1 MTSRNAVFAQSR
13 SAMRNLTAALLV
25 SSALVAV
32 SDIRQATAQA
42 VFLGS
47 SGNGGNWFGAENWST
62 GAAPSASQS
71 ANITTPGLAVPT
83 ATVSGPGA
91 VASSVAVGG
100 GNALLVNSGGI
111 LTTTPGGA
119 GLILG
124 TEGGAAASLFVV
136 SGGRLITT
144 EVAAGLTG
152 SGTVSLLV
160 DGSGS
165 SLSATSMSLGA
176 PAPATL
182 TIREGGSVSSAG
194 DLIIGAGSAL
204 VIGGAATAAPGT
216 VAAGRLTG
224 AGQINVFTNGAASIA
239 SPIAGGLFVTVRGG
253 SLTLTGANTYAAT
266 TTVETS
272 GTIIAGS
279 NTAFGTS
286 NVILKGDVPP
296 NLGAELQTAGG
307 ARTLANEIE
316 IQGGAGARAGIST
329 GGGDLTL
336 TGPVGLNGIL
346 VKQGSGTLTLTNN
359 ANVAVAGIGGIEIAQ
374 GRLRLG
380 ANNAAGGA
388 DSRITTLGSV
398 ISYAN
403 GVNSP
408 TPITINSNTTQL
420 EVLAGETATQSG
432 VVSEAGGARPLE
444 KIGAGTLTLA
454 ATNTYT
460 GGTTITAGGLVGTAN
475 NAFGT
480 GDLRIAGGFATI
492 AAGTQQVAS
501 IALTGPGDAASP
513 NLQISGRLVSAGAMT
528 MANAG
533 AQVNAGG
540 VLTAPTISL
549 DRPSVLSN
557 AGTINGAV
565 TTAGTFG
572 ITTGAVLNGS
582 LTNTG
587 GVATNNGTIAG
598 PVNVAG
604 GTYQGTGTSGS
615 VTLQPGA
622 RIAPGNSIGTLTVS
636 GDLSFTRNSMYV
648 AEVGQT
654 TADRITVTGK
664 AGLEGTLR
672 FIPTA
677 TSYSFGT
684 SYTLLSAAG
693 GVSGR
698 FYAVEFLGRTFGPAI
713 RWTLTYSATDVGLTL
728 SPNALTPLL
737 AGVTT
742 TRNQRAVAA
751 GIDAAVLQSSGNI
764 SAFFP
769 LFVLQPAAMGGPLDQ
784 LSGQVGSTATTLG
797 VLAGDQFLRA
807 MLDPWSRTFGQFG
820 GQQGREMADTPSA
833 AARPGLRDPRVT
845 TWATVF
851 GAFGGFRAD
860 NAIGSASQSTSTL
873 GVAVGADYRIT
884 SDIVAGIAMSGSQGN
899 AANSGG
905 LGRGS
910 ADTLQIGGYAV
921 GRSGPLRLSSAI
933 AYGSSDMTTTRQLP
947 FFAPGDLRG
956 RFMAQ
961 TLSARIEAGWR
972 FDQVLPGFALTPF
985 VAAQAHWTFLPR
997 YTETTTAA
1005 ALTPFALAS
1014 QARTNT
1020 TARAEIG
1027 AMVETRLADRLTVFA
1042 RAAWANYFA
1051 RDASVTATFA
1061 AFPGAPVTV
1070 TGARVGAQ
1078 AARLSAGFD
1087 WLINETT
1094 TLTTRVDG
1102 EVSGS
1107 HQMLNGSARLQVRF

>member
-1 MTSRNAVFAQSR
+1 MR
-13 SAMRNLTAALLV
+13 SLTAALLL

-32 SDIRQATAQA
+32 SDIHQAAAQA
-42 VFLGS
+42 VFLGNS
-47 SGNGGNWFGAENWST
+47 ANGGNWFSAESWST
-62 GAAPSASQS
+62 GAPPSASQQ
-71 ANITTPGLAVPT
+71 ANITTQGLALTT

-91 VASSVAVGG
+91 VASAVAVGG
-100 GNALLVNSGGI
+100 GNTLLVNSGGT

-124 TEGGAAASLFVV
+124 TEGGTAASLFVV

-144 EVAAGLTG
+144 DVTAGQTG
-152 SGTVSLLV
+152 SGTVSILV
-160 DGSGS
+160 DGGGS
-165 SLSATSMSLGA
+165 SISASSINLGA
-176 PAPATL
+176 PAPATM
-182 TIREGGSVSSAG
+182 TVREGGSVASAG
-194 DLIIGAGSAL
+194 DLTIGAGSAL

-239 SPIAGGLFVTVRGG
+239 SPIEGGLFVTVRGG
-253 SLTLTGANTYAAT
+253 GLTLTGANTYAAT
-266 TTVETS
+266 TTVETG

-286 NVILKGDVPP
+286 NVVLKGDVPP
-296 NLGAELQTAGG
+296 NLGAELQTVGG
-307 ARTLANEIE
+307 ARTLGNEIE
-316 IQGGAGARAGIST
+316 IHGGAGARAGIST
-329 GGGDLTL
+329 SGGDLTL

-346 VKQGSGTLTLTNN
+346 VKQGNGTLTLTNN
-359 ANVAVAGIGGIEIAQ
+359 ANVAVAGIGGIELVQ

-408 TPITINSNTTQL
+408 TPITINSSTTQL
-420 EVLAGETATQSG
+420 EVLTGEAATQSG
-432 VVSEAGGARPLE
+432 VVGEAGGSRPLE
-444 KIGAGTLTLA
+444 KIGAGTLTLTK
-454 ATNTYT
+454 TNSYT
-460 GGTTITAGGLVGTAN
+460 GGTTVTQGGLIGTAN

-480 GDLRIAGGFATI
+480 GALRVAGGFATI

-501 IALTGPGDAASP
+501 IALTGPGDATNP
-513 NLQISGRLVSAGAMT
+513 NLRVGGTLVSAGAMT

-549 DRPSVLSN
+549 DQLSVLSN
-557 AGTINGAV
+557 SGTINGAL
-565 TTAGTFG
+565 TNAGT
-572 ITTGAVLNGS
+572 ISVSAGAVLNGP

-587 GVATNNGTIAG
+587 GIATNNGLITG
-598 PVNVAG
+598 PVTVAG

-622 RIAPGNSIGTLTVS
+622 RIAPGNSVGTLTVS
-636 GDLSFTRNSMYV
+636 GNLTFGRNSMYV
-648 AEVGQT
+648 AEVGQA
-654 TADRITVTGK
+654 TADRINVTGT
-664 AGLEGTLR
+664 ASLDGTLR
-672 FIPTA
+672 LVTTA
-677 TSYSFGT
+677 SSYAFG
-684 SYTLLSAAG
+684 SRYTLLSAAG
-693 GVSGR
+693 GRTGT
-698 FYAVEFLGRTFGPAI
+698 FAAAETLGGTFGPGI
-713 RWTLTYSATDVGLTL
+713 RWSITYSATDVSLTL
-728 SPNALTPLL
+728 GPNALSPLL
-737 AGVTT
+737 AGVAT

-751 GIDAAVLQSSGNI
+751 GLDAAVLPSTGNI

-769 LFVLQPAAMGGPLDQ
+769 LFNLQPAAMGGALDQ
-784 LSGQVGSTATTLG
+784 LSGQVGTTATTLS

-820 GQQGREMADTPSA
+820 GPQGREMADIPSA
-833 AARPGLRDPRVT
+833 PARPGLREPRVT

-860 NAIGSASQSTSTL
+860 NAMGSASQSTSTF
-873 GVAVGADYRIT
+873 GIAVGADYRIT
-884 SDIVAGIAMSGSQGN
+884 SDIIAGIAMSGSQGN
-899 AANSGG
+899 AANAGG

-910 ADTLQIGGYAV
+910 ADTLQIGGYAM
-921 GRSGPLRLSSAI
+921 GRSGPLRLSSAV
-933 AYGSSDMTTTRQLP
+933 AYGSSDMTTTRQMP
-947 FFAPGDLRG
+947 FFAPGDLSG
-956 RFMAQ
+956 RFMAKSV
-961 TLSARIEAGWR
+961 SARMEAGWR

-985 VAAQAHWTFLPR
+985 IAAQAHWTFLPR
-997 YTETTTAA
+997 YTETTTSA
-1005 ALTPFALAS
+1005 ALTPFALAN

-1020 TARAEIG
+1020 TIRAEIG
-1027 AMVETRLADRLTVFA
+1027 AMVETRVADRLNVFA

-1061 AFPGAPVTV
+1061 AFPGDPVTL

-1078 AARLSAGFD
+1078 AARLSGGFD

-1102 EVSGS
+1102 EISGS
-1107 HQMLNGSARLQVRF
+1107 HQMVNGSARLQVRF